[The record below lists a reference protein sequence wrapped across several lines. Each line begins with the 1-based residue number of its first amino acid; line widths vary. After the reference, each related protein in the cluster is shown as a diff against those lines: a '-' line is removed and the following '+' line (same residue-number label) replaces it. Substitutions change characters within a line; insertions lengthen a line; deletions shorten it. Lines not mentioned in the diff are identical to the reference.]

1 MPTPIS
7 IKRRVNGSTYEVLQ
21 PETTWTQ
28 VADKPATFTPTSHT
42 HGDITNTGTITATA
56 VTPANTD
63 YILISDTSASGAI
76 ERGIAIGTATTTF
89 LRNDGTWATPAGGGT
104 GEDRKSVV

>member
-21 PETTWTQ
+21 PATTWTQ

-42 HGDITNTGTITATA
+42 HGNIQDGGTMTGSSISPGSGVNILVSGTDNVIGKSTTAFG
-56 VTPANTD
+56 
-63 YILISDTSASGAI
+63 TS
-76 ERGIAIGTATTTF
+76 TTTF
-89 LRNDGTWATPAGGGT
+89 LRNDGAWGSVTASVALATSSA
-104 GEDRKSVV
+104 